1 MLGMKNRLRIL
12 RNFFGWVF
20 KISIIPYVLYISPE
34 LFIHHTSAPLSAFFG
49 VLCILFGLYGML
61 VSDLLILRFGDGN
74 LHLSIKSRRL
84 VDVGFYART
93 RHPFFWFFSIYQ
105 YGVLLIF
112 FGFSWLILILSL
124 CSSLF
129 YLLWLLL
136 VQESLLTRSLG
147 NRYLQY
153 KNNTPFWHWKI
164 KLAENL
170 RVGFRPQLVWLMG
183 MLVIRFWYKINIEG
197 SKNIPHDR
205 PFLIVANHESYI
217 DPFLFGIF
225 VPFEIKFVT
234 TADVFT
240 TPLMRF
246 LLKGTGGFPM
256 RRHRQDL
263 KSIRTMIRMIGK
275 GQVVCIFPE
284 GGRSTDGSPLPILK
298 ETLKLIQHCKVPIL
312 PVHLD
317 GAYEIWPR
325 WAPNRRRG
333 SITASFK
340 PIIAVADQHD
350 LGELE
355 IRIAAN
361 IFAEPKI
368 FRAVRS
374 HSIARGMNHLLW
386 ACYKCHTRNSIEVVS
401 GHTIRCQHC
410 AEEWQVSNDYHFTAQ
425 AESKSLTSIQWID
438 LIKADILNYPLKLD
452 LPMTLDSNEQ
462 IHLQSPLLQY
472 IVEEDT
478 IETKDLNLILSNQ
491 RIILLQEQALLQS
504 WPLSSITI
512 FTMDYFNAVSIGVG
526 GVRHSFKLPA
536 SEITLKWQTYFDTLK
551 PISEKS
557 SPNSG

>member
-1 MLGMKNRLRIL
+1 MLAMKNRLRIL
-12 RNFFGWVF
+12 RNFFGLALKLSF
-20 KISIIPYVLYISPE
+20 IPYVLYISPE
-34 LFIHHTSAPLSAFFG
+34 LFLNHTPESLSTFFG
-49 VLCILFGLYGML
+49 TLLILMGLYGMV

-74 LHLSIKSRRL
+74 LHFSTKSTRL

-112 FGFSWLILILSL
+112 FGFSWLILILSV
-124 CSSLF
+124 SASLF

-147 NRYLQY
+147 ERYLQY

-170 RVGFRPQLVWLMG
+170 RVGFRPQLVWLIG
-183 MLVIRFWYKINIEG
+183 MLVIRFWYRIRVEG

-234 TADVFT
+234 TADVFN

-312 PVHLD
+312 PVHIE

-333 SITASFK
+333 SVTASFK
-340 PIIAVADQHD
+340 PIIALEAQHD

-355 IRIAAN
+355 TQIAAN
-361 IFAEPKI
+361 IFAEPKT
-368 FRAVRS
+368 FRAVSS
-374 HSIARGMNHLLW
+374 HSIAKGMNHLLW
-386 ACYKCHTRNSIEVVS
+386 ACYKCHTRNSIKVVS
-401 GHTIRCQHC
+401 GNTIRCQHC
-410 AEEWQVSNDYHFTAQ
+410 ATEWLVSNDYHFTTQ
-425 AESKSLTSIQWID
+425 GESKALTSIQWIE
-438 LIKADILNYPLKLD
+438 LIKSDILEHPLKLD
-452 LPMTLDSNEQ
+452 LPMALDSHEQ
-462 IHLQSPLLQY
+462 FHLQSPVLKYL
-472 IVEEDT
+472 IEEEIT
-478 IETKDLNLILSNQ
+478 ETSDLSLILSNQ
-491 RIILLQEQALLQS
+491 RVILLQGQALVQS
-504 WPLSSITI
+504 WSLASITI

-526 GVRHSFKLPA
+526 GVRHSFKLPE

-551 PISEKS
+551 SIFEKS
-557 SPNSG
+557 SSISD